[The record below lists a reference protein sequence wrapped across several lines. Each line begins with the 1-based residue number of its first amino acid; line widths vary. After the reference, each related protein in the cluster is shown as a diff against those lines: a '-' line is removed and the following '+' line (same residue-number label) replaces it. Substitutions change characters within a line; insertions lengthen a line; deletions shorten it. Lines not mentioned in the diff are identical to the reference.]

1 MRTRLV
7 LLLAFSFTSLLGW
20 TGCTSSR
27 VVENTRVPEITIDER
42 GLISFNNQRL
52 ELGEVA
58 AAVKSA
64 GFKRT
69 QEVNILIPENA
80 DRTVMRAVSGEMVR
94 HGYTRTVFVK
104 TRKATAIVPKKP

>member
-1 MRTRLV
+1 MRTRPV
-7 LLLAFSFTSLLGW
+7 MLLILSFASLLGGN
-20 TGCTSSR
+20 GCTSSR

-42 GLISFNNQRL
+42 GLLSFNNQRV

-64 GFKRT
+64 GFKNT

-80 DRTVMRAVSGEMVR
+80 DRTVMRAVSGELVR

-104 TRKATAIVPKKP
+104 TRKASASVPKKP